1 MHETR
6 HSKPVSGTTLR
17 DGMGEGIGRGLRDG
31 GHMYTHG

>member
-17 DGMGEGIGRGLRDG
+17 DGVGRALGRASG
-31 GHMYTHG
+31 WGRHVVK